1 MLSVDW
7 TLDRRV
13 EYLLDR
19 TDVWSIYWTGQTGVV
34 GSYLIIVWAVTGV
47 TGVVTGE
54 AGGATVGHSLQHRTS
69 HRTRHK

>member
-1 MLSVDW
+1 MWSVDW
-7 TLDRRV
+7 TLDRPV
-13 EYLLDR
+13 ED
-19 TDVWSIYWTGQTGVV
+19 WIGQTGVV